1 MRSEH
6 MNFFVN
12 VATIILLILA
22 GLNVFVG
29 PFMIGKERKPT
40 TADVYVI
47 QLLISG
53 LVIIVSGRVLGWW

>member
-1 MRSEH
+1 

-12 VATIILLILA
+12 VDTITLLILA

-29 PFMIGKERKPT
+29 PFMIGKERKPA

>member
-1 MRSEH
+1 

>member
-1 MRSEH
+1 MDIVV
-6 MNFFVN
+6 MI
-12 VATIILLILA
+12 ATIILLVLA
-22 GLNVFVG
+22 GINIFVG
-29 PFMIGKERKPT
+29 PFMIGKERKPA